1 MRAEDGGAEMKG
13 YAGRILRVN
22 LSNGRISKE
31 EISEE
36 MERKFLG
43 GRGFAAKILW
53 DEVSGVDP
61 LSEGNKV
68 VFSTG
73 PLTGLPLPSSGKMVI
88 ASKSPLTGGYGDG
101 NIGSMAALH
110 LRRAGYD
117 VLVVEG
123 RSQTP
128 CYIAIQDEEVKIL
141 DARDIWGK
149 MTFDS
154 QDNLEAKHGKNIGV
168 LVIGP
173 AGERMVGFANVIS
186 QRGRAGG
193 RPGMGAVMGSKNL
206 KAVVIKGTGRVP
218 LFDEERVREMG
229 KEGYGEIKGKENYDF
244 WVRQG
249 TMQVF
254 EWCNENCCLPTNNF
268 REGTSQFS
276 KRLDGYAL
284 EEVKVDR
291 KGCPLCNMQCGN
303 IIRDAE
309 DKDTEL
315 DYENV
320 GMLGP
325 NLAMDDLRKVG
336 VLNRMADEY
345 GLDTI
350 SLGSS
355 LGFLMEAS
363 ERGLIDEGIPW
374 GDLDGCKKVIQDT
387 VKKKGL
393 GEIIFGGVRK
403 ASERVGGGSQGW
415 AMQVKGLEV
424 SAYDCHACPGMAL
437 SYGTSPIGAHHK
449 DAWVISW
456 EISTDRFSYSRE
468 KVEKV
473 VELQRLRGGLFESMT
488 TCRLPWIEVDFGLGW
503 YPKYLEAARGEGISQ
518 QELFQLGDRIYALIR
533 SFWIREHGTWSRQMD
548 YPPSRWF
555 EEPLRQG
562 NLKGYKLDR
571 GQYDDMLSWYYGIR
585 GWDTNGIPRGET
597 LEGLGLGEI
606 AAALR

>member
-1 MRAEDGGAEMKG
+1 MEA
-13 YAGRILRVN
+13 YAGKILRVN
-22 LSNGRISKE
+22 LSDGKISKE
-31 EISEE
+31 KISEE
-36 MERKFLG
+36 MREKFLG

-61 LSEGNKV
+61 LSEENKII
-68 VFSTG
+68 FSTG

-101 NIGSMAALH
+101 NIGSMAAVH

-117 VLVVEG
+117 VLIVEG
-123 RSQTP
+123 RSETP

-141 DARDIWGK
+141 DARDLWGRT
-149 MTFDS
+149 TFES
-154 QDNLEAKHGKNIGV
+154 QDGLEAKHGRNIGV
-168 LVIGP
+168 LAIGP
-173 AGERMVGFANVIS
+173 AGENMVGFANVIS

-206 KAVVIKGTGRVP
+206 KAVVVKGTGKIPV
-218 LFDEERVREMG
+218 FDEERLREMG

-244 WVRQG
+244 WIRQG

-254 EWCNENCCLPTNNF
+254 EWCDENSCLPTYNF
-268 REGTSQFS
+268 REGTFQFS

-284 EEVKVDR
+284 EGVKVDR

-303 IIRDAE
+303 II
-309 DKDTEL
+309 KDLENKNTEL
-315 DYENV
+315 DYESV

-325 NLAMDDLRKVG
+325 NIAMDDLRKVG

-350 SLGSS
+350 SLGSC

-363 ERGLIDEGIPW
+363 ERGLIDARIAW
-374 GDLDGCKKVIQDT
+374 GDLDTCKKVIEDI
-387 VKKKGL
+387 VKKRGL

-403 ASERVGGGSQGW
+403 AAERVGGDSRDW
-415 AMQVKGLEV
+415 AMHVKGLEI

-488 TCRLPWIEVDFGLGW
+488 TCRLPWIEVNFGIHW
-503 YPKYLEAARGEGISQ
+503 YPKYLEAVRGEGMSQ
-518 QELFQLGDRIYALIR
+518 EALFELGDRIYALIR
-533 SFWIREHGTWSRQMD
+533 SYWIRENGRWSREMD

-555 EEPLRQG
+555 EEPLSQG

-571 GQYDDMLSWYYGIR
+571 ARYDEMLSGYYEIR
-585 GWDTNGIPRGET
+585 GWDEHGIPHRET
-597 LEGLGLGEI
+597 LEGLGLGDV
-606 AAALR
+606 AGVLGKHG

>member
-1 MRAEDGGAEMKG
+1 MKG
-13 YAGRILRVN
+13 YAGKILRVN
-22 LSNGRISKE
+22 LSDGRISKE

-36 MERKFLG
+36 MRREFLG

-61 LSEGNKV
+61 LSERNKI

-101 NIGSMAALH
+101 NIGSMAAVH

-117 VLVVEG
+117 VLIVEG
-123 RSQTP
+123 RSERP
-128 CYIAIQDEEVKIL
+128 CYIAIQDEKVEIL

-149 MTFDS
+149 MTFEAQDS
-154 QDNLEAKHGKNIGV
+154 LEAKHGRNVGA
-168 LVIGP
+168 LLIGP
-173 AGERMVGFANVIS
+173 AGENMVRFATVIS

-206 KAVVIKGTGRVP
+206 KAVIVKGTGEIPV
-218 LFDEERVREMG
+218 FDKERLREMG
-229 KEGYGEIKGKENYDF
+229 KEGYGEIKVKENYDF
-244 WVRQG
+244 WIRQG

-254 EWCNENCCLPTNNF
+254 EWCNENSCLPTYNF
-268 REGTSQFS
+268 REGAFRFS
-276 KRLDGYAL
+276 KQLDGYAL
-284 EEVKVDR
+284 EGVKVDR

-303 IIRDAE
+303 IIKDAE
-309 DKDTEL
+309 NRNTEL

-325 NLAMDDLRKVG
+325 NIGMDDLRKVG

-350 SLGSS
+350 SLGSC

-363 ERGLIDEGIPW
+363 EKKLIEGRIEW
-374 GDLDGCKKVIQDT
+374 GDFDACKKAIEDT
-387 VKKKGL
+387 VKKRGL
-393 GEIIFGGVRK
+393 GEIIFEGVRK
-403 ASERVGGGSQGW
+403 ASERVGGDSRDW
-415 AMQVKGLEV
+415 AMHVKGLEI
-424 SAYDCHACPGMAL
+424 SAYNCHACPGMAL
-437 SYGTSPIGAHHK
+437 SFGTSPIGAHHK

-456 EISTDRFSYSRE
+456 EISTDRFSYSKE

-473 VELQRLRGGLFESMT
+473 IELQRLRGGLFESMT
-488 TCRLPWIEVDFGLGW
+488 TCRLPWVEVDFGLHW
-503 YPKYLEAARGEGISQ
+503 YPKYLEAVRGTGIT
-518 QELFQLGDRIYALIR
+518 QEEISLLGDRIYTLIR
-533 SFWIREHGTWSRQMD
+533 SYWIRENRSWSREMD

-555 EEPLRQG
+555 EEPLNQG
-562 NLKGYKLDR
+562 DLKGYTLDR
-571 GQYDDMLSWYYGIR
+571 ARYDEMLSRYYEIR
-585 GWDTNGIPRGET
+585 GWDEIGIPQKET
-597 LEGLGLGEI
+597 LEGLGLGNVVSV
-606 AAALR
+606 LGKNG

>member
-1 MRAEDGGAEMKG
+1 MKG
-13 YAGRILRVN
+13 YTGKILRIN
-22 LSNGRISKE
+22 LSDGRVSKE

-36 MERKFLG
+36 MRKKFLG
-43 GRGFAAKILW
+43 GRGFAVKILW
-53 DEVSGVDP
+53 DEVRGVDP
-61 LSEGNKV
+61 LSEGNEI

-117 VLVVEG
+117 VLIVEG
-123 RSQTP
+123 KSERP
-128 CYIAIQDEEVKIL
+128 CYIAIHDEKVEIL

-149 MTFDS
+149 MTFEA
-154 QDNLEAKHGKNIGV
+154 QDDLEAKHGRNVGV

-173 AGERMVGFANVIS
+173 AGENMVRFATVMS

-206 KAVVIKGTGRVP
+206 KAVVVRGTGEIP
-218 LFDEERVREMG
+218 IFDGERLREMG
-229 KEGYGEIKGKENYDF
+229 KEGYGEIKDKENYDF
-244 WVRQG
+244 WIRQG

-254 EWCNENCCLPTNNF
+254 EWCNENSCLPTYNF
-268 REGTSQFS
+268 REGAFRFS

-284 EEVKVDR
+284 EKVKVDR

-303 IIRDAE
+303 IIKDA
-309 DKDTEL
+309 DDRNAEL

-325 NLAMDDLRKVG
+325 NIGMDDLRKVG

-350 SLGSS
+350 SLGNCI
-355 LGFLMEAS
+355 GFLMEAS
-363 ERGLIDEGIPW
+363 EKKAIDAKIEW
-374 GDLDGCKKVIQDT
+374 GDLDACKKVIEDT
-387 VKKKGL
+387 VKREGF
-393 GEIIFGGVRK
+393 GEIVFEGVRK
-403 ASERVGGGSQGW
+403 ASGRVGGDSQDW
-415 AMQVKGLEV
+415 AMHVKGLEI
-424 SAYDCHACPGMAL
+424 SAYNCHGCPGMAL
-437 SYGTSPIGAHHK
+437 SFGTSPIGAHHK

-473 VELQRLRGGLFESMT
+473 IELQRLRGGWFESLT
-488 TCRLPWIEVDFGLGW
+488 TCRLPWVEVDFGLHW
-503 YPKYLEAARGEGISQ
+503 YPKYLEAARGEGIT
-518 QELFQLGDRIYALIR
+518 QEEISALGDRIYSLIR
-533 SFWIREHGTWSRQMD
+533 SFWIRESGSWSREMD

-555 EEPLRQG
+555 EEPLSQG
-562 NLKGYKLDR
+562 DLSGYKLDR
-571 GQYDDMLSWYYGIR
+571 ARYGEMLSQYYEIR
-585 GWDTNGIPRGET
+585 GWDDNGIPEKHT
-597 LEGLGLGEI
+597 LEGLGLGDI
-606 AAALR
+606 ASVLGKNG

>member
-1 MRAEDGGAEMKG
+1 MKG
-13 YAGRILRVN
+13 YAGKILRIN
-22 LSNGRISKE
+22 LSDGRVSKE

-36 MERKFLG
+36 MRKKFLG

-53 DEVSGVDP
+53 DEVKGVDP
-61 LSEGNKV
+61 LSEGNKI

-117 VLVVEG
+117 VLIVEG
-123 RSQTP
+123 ESERP
-128 CYIAIQDEEVKIL
+128 CYIAIQDEKVEIL

-149 MTFDS
+149 MTFEA
-154 QDNLEAKHGKNIGV
+154 QDNLEGKHGRNVGI
-168 LVIGP
+168 LLIGP
-173 AGERMVGFANVIS
+173 AGENMVRFATVIS

-206 KAVVIKGTGRVP
+206 KAVVVRGTGKIPV
-218 LFDEERVREMG
+218 FDEERLREMG
-229 KEGYGEIKGKENYDF
+229 KEGYREIKGKENFDF
-244 WVRQG
+244 WIRQG

-254 EWCNENCCLPTNNF
+254 EWCNENSCLPTYNF
-268 REGTSQFS
+268 RGGSFRFS
-276 KRLDGYAL
+276 KQLDGYAL
-284 EEVKVDR
+284 EGVKVDR

-309 DKDTEL
+309 NQNSEL

-325 NLAMDDLRKVG
+325 NIGMDDLREVG

-350 SLGSS
+350 SLGSC

-363 ERGLIDEGIPW
+363 ERKAIDTVIEW
-374 GDLDGCKKVIQDT
+374 GNFDGCKKIIEDT
-387 VKKKGL
+387 VKRRDL
-393 GEIIFGGVRK
+393 GEIIFEGVRK
-403 ASERVGGGSQGW
+403 ASERVGGDSQGW
-415 AMQVKGLEV
+415 AMHVKGLEI
-424 SAYDCHACPGMAL
+424 SAYNCHACPGMAL
-437 SYGTSPIGAHHK
+437 SFGTSPIGAHHK

-473 VELQRLRGGLFESMT
+473 IELQRLRGGWFESLT
-488 TCRLPWIEVDFGLGW
+488 TCRLPWVEVDFGLHW
-503 YPKYLEAARGEGISQ
+503 YPKYLEAARGEGITQKEIS
-518 QELFQLGDRIYALIR
+518 ELGDRIYALIR
-533 SFWIREHGTWSRQMD
+533 SYWIREGGSWSREMD

-555 EEPLRQG
+555 EEPLNQG
-562 NLKGYKLDR
+562 DLKGYTLDR
-571 GQYDDMLSWYYGIR
+571 AQYGDMLSRYYEMR
-585 GWDTNGIPRGET
+585 GWDEIGIPQKRT
-597 LEGLGLGEI
+597 LEGLGLGDV
-606 AAALR
+606 ASVLGKNG